1 MKRKL
6 LIITTY
12 TLLLGALCAL
22 VGFATLDAKTHKVE
36 SIDITINDPLNSIF
50 LSEARVRAHLD
61 EFGSLIGLKI
71 ETLPLR
77 ELHEHLENIPSVKE
91 ASVHTTLSGELKI
104 TLTQRMPVVRVHPQQ
119 GPDFYIDEEGL
130 ALPLDQLKS
139 ERVPIIH
146 ARDISEAMPA
156 VEFLKKVEGDEFWS
170 ALIDQIIVD
179 ESGKI
184 TVLPRIG
191 APLFL
196 GSELEPVDQKRNL
209 LTFYR
214 EHVKTGNLKK
224 YNKIDLSYA
233 DQVIATKYA
242 HLN

>member
-1 MKRKL
+1 MKRKIL
-6 LIITTY
+6 AITTY
-12 TLLLGALCAL
+12 TLLIGALSAL
-22 VGFATLDAKTHKVE
+22 VSFATIDAKSHKIE
-36 SIDITINDPLNSIF
+36 AIDITINDPQNSIF

-61 EFGSLIGLKI
+61 EYGTLIGLNI
-71 ETLPLR
+71 SDLPL
-77 ELHEHLENIPSVKE
+77 HEIHQHLENIPSVKE
-91 ASVHTTLSGELKI
+91 ASVYTTLSGELNI

-119 GPDFYIDEEGL
+119 GPDYYIDEDGL

-139 ERVPIIH
+139 ERVPIVH
-146 ARDISEAMPA
+146 ARDLNEAMSA
-156 VEFLKKVEGDEFWS
+156 VKFLEKVEGDDFWN
-170 ALIDQIIVD
+170 ALIDQIIV
-179 ESGKI
+179 EGSGKLTI
-184 TVLPRIG
+184 LPRIG

-196 GSELEPVDQKRNL
+196 GSELEPIDQKRNL

-224 YNKIDLSYA
+224 YTKIDLSYA